1 MAAERLADDLL
12 IEILS
17 RIPVRSVCRLKCVFK
32 DWLSLIDHPDHRRK
46 LPQTL
51 AGFFY
56 TRSDNPEFPL
66 ETEVRFTSVLGKNCP
81 PIDTLFAFLP
91 SHRRIDLLDCCNGL
105 LLSRWYAVSAPGDEF
120 CYIVCHPAMKE
131 WVSLPDR
138 SHENKVGIERLG
150 FDLTVSSHFYVFVLL
165 EDVNFNDDLA
175 EVEVYSPETRRWI
188 YKEIDYPA
196 GSTILLSLPF
206 FGQSTAV
213 QKVTLFYRCGG
224 HGGGNI
230 DELPYPRSFE

>member
-17 RIPVRSVCRLKCVFK
+17 RIPLRSVCHLKCVSK

-56 TRSDNPEFPL
+56 TRSDNAELPM
-66 ETEVRFTSVLGKNCP
+66 ETEVRLTSVLGKNCP

-105 LLSRWYAVSAPGDEF
+105 LLSRWYDVSALGDEF
-120 CYIVCHPAMKE
+120 CYIVCSPAMKE

-165 EDVNFNDDLA
+165 EDVNFNDYLA
-175 EVEVYSPETRRWI
+175 EVEVIKKSPT
-188 YKEIDYPA
+188 YCVGLTSA
-196 GSTILLSLPF
+196 
-206 FGQSTAV
+206 
-213 QKVTLFYRCGG
+213 
-224 HGGGNI
+224 
-230 DELPYPRSFE
+230 